1 MQAKRT
7 AIQGGELEEV
17 EIDVLSKERPLGI
30 DPKEDLISAE
40 KIRNT
45 ADGEQVHVKVKW
57 STDEQSVPNPVV
69 FAAAIAVRHSDSR
82 LV

>member
-1 MQAKRT
+1 
-7 AIQGGELEEV
+7 
-17 EIDVLSKERPLGI
+17 VLSRERPLGI
-30 DPKEDLISAE
+30 DLKEDLISTE

-45 ADGEQVHVKVKW
+45 ADGEQVQVKVKR
-57 STDEQSVPNPVV
+57 SPDAQSLPDPVV

>member
-1 MQAKRT
+1 
-7 AIQGGELEEV
+7 
-17 EIDVLSKERPLGI
+17 VLSKERPLGI
-30 DPKEDLISAE
+30 DPKEDLISTE

-45 ADGEQVHVKVKW
+45 ADGEQVQVKVKR
-57 STDEQSVPNPVV
+57 SPDEQNLPDPVV